1 MADFLVSL
9 NNTILNKLF
18 VNEMKVSVE
27 DKTLFSYAANDYS
40 FYFV

>member
-27 DKTLFSYAANDYS
+27 DETLFSYAANDYS